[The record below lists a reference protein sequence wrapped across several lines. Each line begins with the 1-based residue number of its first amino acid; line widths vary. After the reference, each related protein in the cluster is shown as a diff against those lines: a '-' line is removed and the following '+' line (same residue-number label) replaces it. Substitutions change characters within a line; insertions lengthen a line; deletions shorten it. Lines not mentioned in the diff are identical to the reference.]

1 MWLMA
6 MLPTWIF
13 LPDDY
18 VSDEEIPRKSQDNIV
33 NSNGQLLLEFLKHSD
48 LRIANGRVCED
59 KQIGAY
65 TYVCSKGSSLVDYC
79 IVNIELLSDFSSFYV
94 HDPNMLS
101 DLCLNEFAFSSSF
114 VLLDENMYS
123 ENDGAHFHYYKWDTN
138 SKEEYQS
145 SISSSV
151 FKEEISSLTESV
163 KMHLVMMI

>member
-1 MWLMA
+1 MDV
-6 MLPTWIF
+6 

-18 VSDEEIPRKSQDNIV
+18 ISDQEIPRKSQDNIV
-33 NSNGQLLLEFLKHSD
+33 NSNGQLLLEFLKQSG
-48 LRIANGRVCED
+48 LRIANGRVCEN

-65 TYVCSKGSSLVDYC
+65 TFVGSRGSSLIDYC
-79 IVNIELLSDFSSFYV
+79 IVNIELLSVFSSFYV

-101 DLCLNEFAFSSSF
+101 DHCLIEFTFSSRF
-114 VLLDENMYS
+114 VFLDENMYS

-138 SKEEYQS
+138 FKEEYQS

-151 FKEEISSLTESV
+151 FKEKISSLTESI